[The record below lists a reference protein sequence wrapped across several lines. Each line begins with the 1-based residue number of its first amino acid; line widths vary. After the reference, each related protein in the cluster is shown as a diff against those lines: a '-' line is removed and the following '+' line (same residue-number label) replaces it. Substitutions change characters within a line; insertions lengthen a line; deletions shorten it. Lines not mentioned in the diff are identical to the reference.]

1 MKSVYIH
8 IPFCSNICSYCDFS
22 KMFYNENYVDKYL
35 EALEKEIK
43 ENYKNEEI
51 KTIYIGGGTP
61 SSLNLNQLKKL
72 LDITNIFKT
81 NNLEEFTIECNP
93 ENLDEEK
100 IKLFTNY
107 KVNRISLGVQT
118 FNDKYLKYLNRCHNK
133 EMVFDVINLLKK
145 YNFNNINIDL
155 IYALKGQTID
165 ELKEDIKIFKSLDIP
180 HISAYSLIIEP
191 NTILYNQNTENIDED
206 LDLEM
211 HNVILEELKDYDHYE
226 ISNYGKKGFYSKHNL
241 VYWNNEQYYGFGM
254 GASGY
259 IGNIRYDHT
268 RSFNNYINGKYIK
281 NKQELSKNEIIE
293 NEFILGF
300 RKMDGI
306 NLDDFYNKYEINIL
320 DIDIVKIL
328 IKEGKLTKVKN
339 NICIAK
345 DYIYTCNDIL
355 IEFLG
360 IDYEL
365 YII

>member
-22 KMFYNENYVDKYL
+22 KMFYNENYADKYL

-93 ENLDEEK
+93 ENLDKEK

-241 VYWNNEQYYGFGM
+241 VYWNNLEYYGFGM

-259 IGNIRYDHT
+259 LDNVRYDNT
-268 RSFNNYINGKYIK
+268 RSFNKYINGEYIK
-281 NKQELSKNEIIE
+281 EENKLSKNEIIE

-300 RKMDGI
+300 RKLKGI
-306 NLDDFYNKYEINIL
+306 NIKDFSLKYGFDILEIKQIKN
-320 DIDIVKIL
+320 L
-328 IKEGKLTKVKN
+328 IEEGKLIN
-339 NICIAK
+339 DGENIYISRE
-345 DYIYTCNDIL
+345 YIYLSNDIL

-360 IDYEL
+360 VNYEL
-365 YII
+365 YYI